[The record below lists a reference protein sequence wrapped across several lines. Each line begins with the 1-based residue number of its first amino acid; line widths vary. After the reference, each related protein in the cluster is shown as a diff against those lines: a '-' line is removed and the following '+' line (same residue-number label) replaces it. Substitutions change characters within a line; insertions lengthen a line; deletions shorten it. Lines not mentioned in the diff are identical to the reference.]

1 MQRYIVSPA
10 WSRVHCVRF
19 KLQLLLLDML
29 LLLLL
34 LLKVFIKIYVTKCD
48 TCTGEADT
56 FFATQSTA
64 GQLIN
69 CYFATES
76 IS

>member
-1 MQRYIVSPA
+1 MQRCVVSPA
-10 WSRVHCVRF
+10 QSRVHCVRF
-19 KLQLLLLDML
+19 KLQLLLLDM
-29 LLLLL
+29 LLLL